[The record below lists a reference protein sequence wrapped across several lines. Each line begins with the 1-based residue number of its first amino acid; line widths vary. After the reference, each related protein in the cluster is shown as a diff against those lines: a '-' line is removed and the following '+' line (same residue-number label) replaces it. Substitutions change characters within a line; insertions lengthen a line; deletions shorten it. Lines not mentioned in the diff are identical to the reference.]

1 MKFIF
6 PQNYNFK
13 YKLFGIFE
21 FSTIIFNL
29 IWCIFL
35 LIFINLFF
43 YDLYLKIILFITFS
57 FPILLISAIGF
68 NHENFIYVI
77 FYFIK
82 FLKSKKIYLF
92 KK

>member
-1 MKFIF
+1 MNFIF

-13 YKLFGIFE
+13 YKLLGIFD

-29 IWCIFL
+29 IWCILIF
-35 LIFINLFF
+35 IFINLFF
-43 YDLYLKIILFITFS
+43 SDLYLKIILFIIFS
-57 FPILLISAIGF
+57 FPILLISSIGF

-82 FLKSKKIYLF
+82 FLKNKKIYLF